1 MEKMQAA
8 IAENKNGIILNM
20 ILYNLTVIAKLLKGS
35 QKKLISQLFVALQKE
50 KRATYQNSQNPLY
63 ILNDSFNKQTL
74 FL

>member
-50 KRATYQNSQNPLY
+50 KKAIYQNSQNPLY
-63 ILNDSFNKQTL
+63 ILNDSFIKQNL